1 MACGTC
7 ETTWRD
13 VELRALREYTINMAK
28 KMSGAYKLSSVL
40 RGESAVTY
48 VFSVRDGRN
57 DLRVMVPL
65 EESERVDHFSGEPL
79 DDFLSKLCSED
90 SGVFIH
96 VQKLGGTKCLEER
109 SSTLG

>member
-1 MACGTC
+1 MSCGTC

-13 VELRALREYTINMAK
+13 VELRALREYAMSMARN
-28 KMSGAYKLSSVL
+28 MSGVYKLSNVL
-40 RGESAVTY
+40 RGDNAVTY
-48 VFSVRDGRN
+48 VFSARDGRN
-57 DLRVMVPL
+57 DLRVMVPT
-65 EESERVDHFSGEPL
+65 EESEKVVHSSGEPL

-109 SSTLG
+109 SSTRG